1 MKLLHG
7 SGIKQALREIAP
19 RQVAVAYAGKDWRDY
34 LSTDHLQE
42 IILSP
47 TIGSN
52 PFAISALVSQLGW
65 ERVHFLDNLHTKL
78 YLGKGAAAL
87 GSFNLTANGLSA
99 EGLEEAG
106 YLVQEDKAIEELRQL
121 FDSYLAKAHENY
133 PSVEEKA
140 SRLTALYQLWGRAI
154 RADIIRND
162 GQDQS
167 LTAFLPF
174 AENIYICGVTGECE
188 YNEEVVDS
196 SIIRDSVCFM
206 PRDDIE
212 RGKWVLCWHA
222 DDNGYPRDETEP
234 YWVHIDE
241 IIEHGVKDTEYSK
254 LAIELKTRSAI
265 SPPFELTPIVV
276 AAVHATLRL
285 KRFVKF
291 LWLKDPWRIAPT
303 LPLMP
308 AFLAE
313 VERQMRKPETH
324 PAPEATDL
332 DSIRQEFDALV
343 RRNMEIAHS
352 NGWISALILT
362 LLAEANA
369 VEVAR
374 RLIKPSRA
382 RETTRDELREGLKSL
397 AKENAL
403 ELSLEHTMV
412 EERYKPLFTRAE
424 LEAAHANLYQVNSEY
439 WRTI

>member
-78 YLGKGAAAL
+78 YLGKDAAAL

-106 YLVQEDKAIEELRQL
+106 YLVTEQQAVDELRQL
-121 FDSYLAKAHENY
+121 FDSYLNKAHANY
-133 PSVEEKA
+133 PNVEAK
-140 SRLTALYQLWGRAI
+140 STRLKTLHTLWGQAMRTGVI
-154 RADIIRND
+154 RTEGEDE
-162 GQDQS
+162 S
-167 LTAFLPF
+167 LSTFLPF
-174 AENIYICGVTGECE
+174 ADNVYICGVSGEVD
-188 YNEEVVDS
+188 YNEDVVDS
-196 SIIRDSVCFM
+196 SIIEQTMTF
-206 PRDDIE
+206 RDDEEIE
-212 RGKWVLCWHA
+212 RDKWILCWPS
-222 DDNGYPRDETEP
+222 DRKGYPRLRMKPYWMRIDEVYSNGALDET
-234 YWVHIDE
+234 
-241 IIEHGVKDTEYSK
+241 YSR
-254 LAIELKTRSAI
+254 LAVERNDRSAVP
-265 SPPFELTPIVV
+265 PPFELTPSVV
-276 AAVHATLRL
+276 AALYATL
-285 KRFVKF
+285 KQERFKAF
-291 LWLKDPWRIAPT
+291 LWLEDPWYVAPT

-308 AFLAE
+308 DFLAE

-382 RETTRDELREGLKSL
+382 WETTRDELREGLKSL